1 MHYCFQAFVKIECTK
16 HSVMKFCFKLR
27 NHVFHT
33 DSSGRKRLVICC
45 GPQRPDNS
53 GRSVS
58 WLNQCAWVN
67 IASFMPWFTALA
79 LNLQAHTYRTP
90 CSFTLEQVEK
100 SCTEHFDNSSHRMRL
115 ALTICKRNNSSR
127 AAVKYKH
134 MTMALLCLI
143 VMQILPVAVLSGSYC
158 LLRVNQCGRMKVKE
172 GVS

>member
-1 MHYCFQAFVKIECTK
+1 
-16 HSVMKFCFKLR
+16 MKSFFKQR

-45 GPQRPDNS
+45 RPQRPDNS

-67 IASFMPWFTALA
+67 IASFKPWFTALA

-100 SCTEHFDNSSHRMRL
+100 SSCTHFNNNSHRMRL
-115 ALTICKRNNSSR
+115 ALTICTHNDSSR

-134 MTMALLCLI
+134 MTIALLCLI
-143 VMQILPVAVLSGSYC
+143 VMQILPVTVLSGSHC
-158 LLRVNQCGRMKVKE
+158 LLWVNQCGRMKVKE